1 MRSRNNVLSP
11 ALARL
16 RAGSPSGVWILVV
29 LIVLC
34 TLIEGFLQLTDLGV
48 IGSGQFRSL
57 RGLVYDYG
65 AFWPG
70 LLGDWSP
77 NYAAQPWVMFL
88 SYGLLH
94 GGLSHL
100 LVNMFTLWSLGTAV
114 IARVGVKGF
123 VVAYLGSQIGGG
135 LAFALLSQPFPPMV
149 GASGALFGLAG
160 ALLSW
165 NYVDR
170 YTHRERLWPVANAA
184 VGLVVLNLVL
194 WWAMSGQLAWETHLG
209 GFVTGWIM
217 ALLVDPRPRDGL
229 DEAGTD

>member
-1 MRSRNNVLSP
+1 MSGRNLLHR
-11 ALARL
+11 ALGPLDTGRPPGMWA
-16 RAGSPSGVWILVV
+16 LVV

-34 TLIEGFLQLTDLGV
+34 MLVEGILQLTDLGV
-48 IGSGQFRSL
+48 IGTGRL

-70 LLGDWSP
+70 LLGDWAP

-123 VVAYLGSQIGGG
+123 MLVYLGAQAGGG
-135 LAFALLSQPFPPMV
+135 LAFALLAQPFPPMV

-160 ALLSW
+160 ALLAW

-184 VGLVVLNLVL
+184 FWLVVLNLVL

-209 GFVTGWIM
+209 GCITGWIT
-217 ALLVDPRPRDGL
+217 ALLADPRSRDG
-229 DEAGTD
+229 DP